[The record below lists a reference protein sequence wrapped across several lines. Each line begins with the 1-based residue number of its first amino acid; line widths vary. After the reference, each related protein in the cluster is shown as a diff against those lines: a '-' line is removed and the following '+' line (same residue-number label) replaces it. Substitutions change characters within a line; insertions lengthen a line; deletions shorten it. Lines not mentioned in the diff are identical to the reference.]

1 MCVFMVVLDEWKYI
15 SWPNVTRLFCLLKKK
30 KSSARCYKTHC
41 LLETEHLIAN
51 TIPLSVTTLVINH
64 GMQFE
69 TRQKFFLITV
79 GVEASDKCYGS
90 HKVRFN
96 DKRKVRH

>member
-1 MCVFMVVLDEWKYI
+1 MCVFTVVLDKWKYI

-51 TIPLSVTTLVINH
+51 TIPPSVTTVVINH

-79 GVEASDKCYGS
+79 GVEASDKFYGS

-96 DKRKVRH
+96 DTKEK